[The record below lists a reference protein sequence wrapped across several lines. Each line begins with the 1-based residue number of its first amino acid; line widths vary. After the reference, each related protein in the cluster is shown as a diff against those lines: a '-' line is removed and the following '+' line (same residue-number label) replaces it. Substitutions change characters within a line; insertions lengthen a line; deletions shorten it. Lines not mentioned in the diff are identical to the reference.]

1 MLLAGLGAV
10 LVLVA
15 AGSYLVVRSRNR
27 EIGLAKLQS
36 DFIAAVSHEFRTPLT
51 ALRQFNE
58 LLGEADDLAP
68 DKRRTYYKAQ
78 TRATERLHRLVESLL
93 DFGRME
99 AGRRPYTLQRVD
111 AGALVVDVVQE
122 LRREIDGRGFDLR
135 CAIEPGEHPV
145 NADAEAL
152 ARAVWNL
159 IDNAVKYSGDS
170 REIDVTLGRTPR
182 EVFIGVRDRGIGIPA
197 GDEQRIFQKFV
208 RLPAASAGGIKGSG
222 IGLAM
227 VQHIVAAHGGSVRVA
242 SVEHEGSTFT
252 IVLPPLNP
260 RAL

>member
-1 MLLAGLGAV
+1 
-10 LVLVA
+10 
-15 AGSYLVVRSRNR
+15 
-27 EIGLAKLQS
+27 
-36 DFIAAVSHEFRTPLT
+36 
-51 ALRQFNE
+51 
-58 LLGEADDLAP
+58 
-68 DKRRTYYKAQ
+68 
-78 TRATERLHRLVESLL
+78 VESLL
-93 DFGRME
+93 DIGRME
-99 AGRRPYTLQRVD
+99 AGRRPYTVQRVD
-111 AGALVVDVVQE
+111 AGALVCDVVQE
-122 LRREIDGRGFDLR
+122 FRREIEGRGFDLR
-135 CAIEPGEHPV
+135 CSVEPGEHPV

-170 REIDVTLGRTPR
+170 REVEVTIGRTPV
-182 EVFIGVRDRGIGIPA
+182 EVFISVGDRGIGIPT

-208 RLPAASAGGIKGSG
+208 RLPAASSGGIKGSG

-227 VQHIVAAHGGSVRVA
+227 VQHIVAAHGGSMRVT